1 MEFMLDSANLQE
13 LQHGVDYYPVDG
25 ITTNPSILKAEIPI
39 NYFEHLKKIKEIAGE
54 GTFHV
59 QLGEMT
65 FEAMTKEAEAIW
77 AELGKDVYLKIPVTE
92 EGVKTIKWVKANGG
106 RVTATSIYYTFQ
118 GIMAIQAG
126 ADYLAPYCNR
136 MHNNDI
142 DFYAAISQLRQMIDR
157 DGYASKILAASFKSV
172 AQVTQAIEAGAHAVT
187 IQPALLKT
195 AMHSALVTDAVA
207 AFGRDQAKVKGE

>member
-13 LQHGVDYYPVDG
+13 LKHGVEYYPVDG

-39 NYFEHLKKIKEIAGE
+39 NFFEHLKAIREIAGN

-59 QLGEMT
+59 QLASLTHEGMVE
-65 FEAMTKEAEAIW
+65 EAEKIW
-77 AELGKDVYLKIPVTE
+77 AEMGKDVYLKIPVTE

-136 MHNNDI
+136 MNNNDI
-142 DFYAAISQLRQMIDR
+142 DFCSAISQLRQLIDR
-157 DGYASKILAASFKSV
+157 DGYDSKILAASFKSV
-172 AQVTQAIEAGAHAVT
+172 AQVTQAIDAGAHAVT

-195 AMHSALVTDAVA
+195 AMNSALVSDAVA
-207 AFGRDQAKVKGE
+207 AFGRDQDKVLGK

>member
-1 MEFMLDSANLQE
+1 MEFMLDSANLAE
-13 LQHGVDYYPVDG
+13 LQHGCEYYPVDG

-39 NYFEHLKKIKEIAGE
+39 NYFEHLKKIQAIAGT

-59 QLGEMT
+59 QLGKMT
-65 FEAMTKEAEAIW
+65 FEEMVE
-77 AELGKDVYLKIPVTE
+77 
-92 EGVKTIKWVKANGG
+92 KTIKWVKANGG

-136 MHNNDI
+136 MNNNDI
-142 DFYAAISQLRQMIDR
+142 DFYSAISQLRQLIDR
-157 DGYASKILAASFKSV
+157 DGYDSKILAASFKSV

-195 AMHSALVTDAVA
+195 AMHSALVADAVA
-207 AFGRDQAKVKGE
+207 AFGKDQAKVKGE

>member
-1 MEFMLDSANLQE
+1 MEFMLDSANLEE
-13 LQHGVDYYPVDG
+13 LKHGVAYYPVDG

-39 NYFEHLKKIKEIAGE
+39 NYFEHLKKIKEIAAG

-59 QLGEMT
+59 QLSSMT
-65 FEAMTKEAEAIW
+65 CEGMMKEAEAIW
-77 AELGKDVYLKIPVTE
+77 QELGKDVFLKIPVTE
-92 EGVKTIKWVKANGG
+92 EGVKAIKAVKAAGG
-106 RVTATSIYYTFQ
+106 FVTATSIYYTFQ
-118 GIMAIQAG
+118 GIMAIHAG

-136 MHNNDI
+136 MNNNDI
-142 DFYAAISQLRQMIDR
+142 DFYSAISQLRQLIDR

-195 AMHSALVTDAVA
+195 AMHSALVMDAVE
-207 AFGRDQAKVKGE
+207 AFGRDQAKVKSE

>member
-1 MEFMLDSANLQE
+1 MEFMLDSANLAE
-13 LQHGVDYYPVDG
+13 LKHGVEYYPVDG

-39 NYFEHLKKIKEIAGE
+39 NYFEHLKAIKEIAGE

-59 QLGEMT
+59 QLGKMT
-65 FEAMTKEAEAIW
+65 FEEMVEEAKTIW

-118 GIMAIQAG
+118 GIMAG

-136 MHNNDI
+136 MNNNDI
-142 DFYAAISQLRQMIDR
+142 DFYSAISQLRQLIDR
-157 DGYASKILAASFKSV
+157 DGYNSKILAASFKSV